1 MVHCEALKIEEK
13 KRENGK
19 DWFIVKFKK
28 LKKRKEKMVEIG
40 PLLSV
45 KFKKER
51 KRKEKMEKIDPL
63 CCDDCPVM

>member
-1 MVHCEALKIEEK
+1 M
-13 KRENGK
+13 
-19 DWFIVKFKK
+19 
-28 LKKRKEKMVEIG
+28 KMVEIG

-63 CCDDCPVM
+63 CCDDCPVMQLWLVLPASNHPDEDDDDDIGDLVCQLVT